1 MRTSWKMVIEERRE
15 RLERGEEVVV
25 QTPAP
30 SEHNALRAAALK
42 AGYSARMRGGETILS
57 KSSTMRR
64 ALTEHVVVSERVQ
77 LRMQPEW
84 TPLWPWPTDLE
95 GHAKKFAAHA
105 YGHYVRY
112 NKGGASYRPINLV
125 TDKFDCVHTQ
135 MSNTIWWVIA
145 TQDLTYEQPTQ
156 PTLDR
161 LLSEIYSKDAFDQ
174 PSSLIAIANACAR
187 IKYEFS
193 WNMFDNTS
201 VEIPLMT
208 PEEALHNVEEVFKRD
223 EIRSAPFRERA
234 LDRRREEEANRI
246 YDIND

>member
-1 MRTSWKMVIEERRE
+1 MRNSWKAYLVSIKD
-15 RLERGEEVVV
+15 RLD
-25 QTPAP
+25 
-30 SEHNALRAAALK
+30 
-42 AGYSARMRGGETILS
+42 AG
-57 KSSTMRR
+57 
-64 ALTEHVVVSERVQ
+64 ERVQ
-77 LRMQPEW
+77 TTLDNPNAVIGLRNAAKVVGVELIKRGNVVTLVKGENAVDARLAMTSLTPVVNLRMQPEW

-125 TDKFDCVHTQ
+125 TDKFDCVHTR
-135 MSNTIWWVIA
+135 MSHTIWWVIA

-223 EIRSAPFRERA
+223 EIRSTPFRERA